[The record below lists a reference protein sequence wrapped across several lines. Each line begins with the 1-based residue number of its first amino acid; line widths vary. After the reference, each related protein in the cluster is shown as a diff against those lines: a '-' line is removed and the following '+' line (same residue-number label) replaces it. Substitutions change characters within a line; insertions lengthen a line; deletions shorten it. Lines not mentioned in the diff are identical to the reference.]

1 MAARITKEDVSMTKH
16 RQHLKKWKKIGAA
29 NKKPRR
35 REKVLRILLITA
47 EILSGL
53 GGAAAIIALIIE
65 HF

>member
-1 MAARITKEDVSMTKH
+1 MTKH